1 MKALGFLKQ
10 VQKFWSSEHESLR
23 WWHLLFTFKRAEN
36 SLANHSYGL
45 ARLIPFLLLVALVT
59 LFAGLT
65 IPILRVE
72 KFFLFEDLISISG
85 AISQLVQSGE
95 YLIAVIIL
103 LFSVIFPT
111 IKILVADYIWRARSV
126 GHKSVKRAVK
136 LIDLLGKWSMLDV
149 FIVGMIVISAKS
161 SGMASATSQPGMYY
175 FGASVISSMIAVVL
189 LKRAIDKITSSL
201 VS

>member
-1 MKALGFLKQ
+1 MKEIRLLKQ
-10 VQKFWSSEHESLR
+10 AQRFWSSEHESLR

-36 SLANHSYGL
+36 SLSKRSSGL
-45 ARLIPFLLLVALVT
+45 VRLVPVLLIVALVT

-85 AISQLVQSGE
+85 AIDQLVNSGE
-95 YLIAVIIL
+95 YLIAIIII

-111 IKILVADYIWRARSV
+111 IKILVANYIWRARAV
-126 GHKSVKRAVK
+126 GHKSVHRAVK
-136 LIDLLGKWSMLDV
+136 LIDILGKWSMLDV

-161 SGMASATSQPGMYY
+161 SGMANATSQPGMYY
-175 FGASVISSMIAVVL
+175 FGTSVICSMLAVIL
-189 LKRAIDKITSSL
+189 LKRSIDKLTDSR
-201 VS
+201 

>member
-1 MKALGFLKQ
+1 MKNLEFLKQ
-10 VQKFWSSEHESLR
+10 AQKFWSSEHESLR

-36 SLANHSYGL
+36 SLANRTSGITK
-45 ARLIPFLLLVALVT
+45 LIPILLFVALVT
-59 LFAGLT
+59 LFFGLT

-85 AISQLVQSGE
+85 AIDQLAHGGE

-111 IKILVADYIWRARSV
+111 IKILVANYIWRARSV
-126 GHKSVKRAVK
+126 GHKSVQRAVK

-161 SGMASATSQPGMYY
+161 SGMANATSQPGMYY
-175 FGASVISSMIAVVL
+175 FGTSVICSMLAVIL
-189 LKRAIDKITSSL
+189 LKRAIDKITPTC
-201 VS
+201 